1 MLGIIR
7 LSSSIVELRSEFTNS
22 SLYRLAMILMVRLVP
37 IDLGFGESG
46 VDDIGIEGL
55 IEWAYKSWPNFS
67 RFVSKYFLL

>member
-1 MLGIIR
+1 
-7 LSSSIVELRSEFTNS
+7 
-22 SLYRLAMILMVRLVP
+22 MVRLVP

-67 RFVSKYFLL
+67 RFVSKYIYSVASWRLQVTLISSPGIISQKTDDFKHF